1 RAARRKK
8 RAVGMEEIAEV
19 VAEMARLP
27 RSHVLQDDGERLLRL
42 EESLSGRI
50 VGHREVISAIARSLR
65 RNFAGLGTRRPMG
78 SFLFLGPSGVGKTE
92 LAKALAE
99 VLFASEKALVRFDM
113 RSEEHTSELQSREN
127 LVC

>member
-1 RAARRKK
+1 RPPRALPSCPTRRSSD
-8 RAVGMEEIAEV
+8 
-19 VAEMARLP
+19 L
-27 RSHVLQDDGERLLRL
+27 
-42 EESLSGRI
+42 GRI